1 MLLYC
6 SFSLPTAK
14 STLRTGSSTAW
25 WWERCSHACLLCTG
39 AVKRTAGRMG
49 QRTADTVP
57 PQKFS
62 KFKGTVGIFWC
73 WFRQVV
79 RLTPPRQ
86 DTGSLSPWGN
96 RPLLPEN
103 SNNGRNQI
111 IPGLFLLATSLQ
123 NTQNYRSR
131 GLQYTGFFP
140 NQPGLTQDKQPMLLH
155 SSSLLELFTCLLVL
169 NGKGQDALHGISC

>member
-1 MLLYC
+1 MRPVRSSWNSIFPALNWKPRMLLYC
-6 SFSLPTAK
+6 SFSLPIAK
-14 STLRTGSSTAW
+14 STLTTGSSTAW

-86 DTGSLSPWGN
+86 DTGSFKSLGKQTFASRKQQQWKKSNHSRVIFAGHLTAKYPELQKQ
-96 RPLLPEN
+96 RPVVYRFFSL
-103 SNNGRNQI
+103 
-111 IPGLFLLATSLQ
+111 TSQ
-123 NTQNYRSR
+123 CWHRT
-131 GLQYTGFFP
+131 
-140 NQPGLTQDKQPMLLH
+140 
-155 SSSLLELFTCLLVL
+155 SSQCYCTAPLY
-169 NGKGQDALHGISC
+169 